1 MSFGRSPL
9 SQGDIMGSPQIGI
22 SLWSTPDAKE
32 GEVLQNSKGD
42 LATVEHVTDTMAGLN
57 YNHPLAGKPLN
68 QCAIESTESGESVSS
83 YTTCGLSTYYNPYLS
98 IKGVPQ

>member
-1 MSFGRSPL
+1 
-9 SQGDIMGSPQIGI
+9 MGSPQIGI

-57 YNHPLAGKPLN
+57 YSHPLAGKPLN
-68 QCAIESTESGESVSS
+68 VRLKVTESGESVSS